1 MYRRAPAAVV
11 EVKPD
16 IKPTP
21 AEARVHRSALRFP
34 KSCFRLRTIVE
45 TASAYLPPIMN
56 KTSQPLQQTVVH
68 QKRNAAT
75 VLHESTNRWFRSKP
89 AERGLRHRR
98 GKMRSR
104 KLQEVLKNIIG
115 PRVRQARL
123 RTRPRLTQQ
132 QLADRVASL
141 GAHIDRAGIAKI
153 EIGLR
158 CVCDFEVLVLAKA
171 LNVSVPWLLPLRK
184 GARRY
189 GGTTSV

>member
-21 AEARVHRSALRFP
+21 AEARVHRSALRYP

-45 TASAYLPPIMN
+45 TACAYLPPTMN
-56 KTSQPLQQTVVH
+56 KTSQKLQQTVVH

-89 AERGLRHRR
+89 AKRGLKQGR

-104 KLQEVLKNIIG
+104 RLQELRKNIIG
-115 PRVRQARL
+115 PRVPPARL
-123 RTRPRLTQQ
+123 PSPPRPTQQ
-132 QLADRVASL
+132 
-141 GAHIDRAGIAKI
+141 K
-153 EIGLR
+153 
-158 CVCDFEVLVLAKA
+158 
-171 LNVSVPWLLPLRK
+171 
-184 GARRY
+184 
-189 GGTTSV
+189 